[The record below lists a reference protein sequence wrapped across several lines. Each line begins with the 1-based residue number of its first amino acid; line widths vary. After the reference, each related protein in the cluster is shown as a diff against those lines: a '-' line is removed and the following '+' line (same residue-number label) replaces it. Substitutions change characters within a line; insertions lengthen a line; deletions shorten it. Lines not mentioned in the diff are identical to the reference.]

1 MADFDSFLAETK
13 THSHTTIQSW
23 EEKKSSLVSSIDSR
37 YQNDCSSAAL
47 PDKALEILKLFQAH
61 AKECVEAMF
70 RTCNASQQENIDQF
84 ERGIKQLETAVE
96 KERKTTTS
104 QIKDLKNNL
113 QAVRHKVATRVKE
126 SSNQNKPTAASKDT
140 GSNLTPGFTP
150 GSGGLSFERVQ
161 NPGTQ
166 KKSAEENSRTA
177 WIEPNPRDT
186 TIGKDPPVPG
196 TVRSG
201 SSRPPRD
208 RKVNPYN
215 IFRVQNDGPRNP
227 GPETPWP
234 RPIDNIDSVHP
245 GSMMKSLLEIG
256 LYLGLELEKAFV
268 DDESS
273 TDWEDEDQ
281 DQQSGTIHASRDK
294 SNASKSSLVDAK
306 DNHRG
311 TFQGTKNHRRAGLRT
326 PQTPPSPEA
335 SRQHEPTELSD
346 PPPTARIV
354 DLPRQNTF
362 TTPTRT
368 VNSDASLV
376 SVQKALSLLEKA
388 HQRCSTDIASLID
401 NKQNGRGDDESSK
414 LIDHCITMIEG
425 YRDDL
430 ARAGQCLFE
439 AQTGVYPSPS
449 PSASSRRSQETQS
462 SVFDSPLP
470 GGSMASSMASSMF
483 SEFAPKPS
491 SAASSPKKKP
501 FQPESLPVDGPTRA
515 LQDHVPPPSLDAQG
529 STVPKPEHRSH
540 ELDGIQESTVQESS
554 VETPSDKKESTIGD
568 ISSAKGDSSE
578 KDQSQGS
585 QEGFG
590 PESTIAGNN
599 TTPSRKDE
607 NGYEDEDGQN
617 AKNES
622 LEHVHSSLSTSTLGL
637 LQGTSRH
644 VWRFLQDHYLSWLH
658 LAVFFG
664 QMARYSWRRYTKRS
678 DAGPFPN
685 PPHLEE
691 FYRVLADME
700 FIRAVYMNIYVWYD
714 QAALQKERNMWLDA
728 NGLARSLMLRGIA
741 TKCFSGDQGLEWQG
755 ISGIVGF
762 AAWVLGI
769 TSLTGAVKA
778 SIGFVVNF
786 VWSFPFVLPILFE
799 CYNWG
804 SYILDLQHRYSMANR

>member
-1 MADFDSFLAETK
+1 
-13 THSHTTIQSW
+13 
-23 EEKKSSLVSSIDSR
+23 
-37 YQNDCSSAAL
+37 
-47 PDKALEILKLFQAH
+47 
-61 AKECVEAMF
+61 
-70 RTCNASQQENIDQF
+70 
-84 ERGIKQLETAVE
+84 
-96 KERKTTTS
+96 
-104 QIKDLKNNL
+104 
-113 QAVRHKVATRVKE
+113 
-126 SSNQNKPTAASKDT
+126 
-140 GSNLTPGFTP
+140 
-150 GSGGLSFERVQ
+150 
-161 NPGTQ
+161 
-166 KKSAEENSRTA
+166 
-177 WIEPNPRDT
+177 
-186 TIGKDPPVPG
+186 
-196 TVRSG
+196 
-201 SSRPPRD
+201 
-208 RKVNPYN
+208 
-215 IFRVQNDGPRNP
+215 
-227 GPETPWP
+227 
-234 RPIDNIDSVHP
+234 
-245 GSMMKSLLEIG
+245 MKSLLGIG
-256 LYLGLELEKAFV
+256 FYLGLELEKAFV

-273 TDWEDEDQ
+273 TDWEDEGQ

-306 DNHRG
+306 DNHSR
-311 TFQGTKNHRRAGLRT
+311 TFQGTKNHRRAGQRT

-335 SRQHEPTELSD
+335 SRQHEPTELFDS
-346 PPPTARIV
+346 PPTARIV
-354 DLPRQNTF
+354 DSPRQNRF

-368 VNSDASLV
+368 VNSDVSLV

-388 HQRCSTDIASLID
+388 RQRCSKNIASLND
-401 NKQNGRGDDESSK
+401 NKQNGRDDDKYSE
-414 LIDHCITMIEG
+414 LIDQCITMTER
-425 YRDDL
+425 YHDDL
-430 ARAGQCLFE
+430 VKAGQCLFE
-439 AQTGVYPSPS
+439 AQTGIYPSPS
-449 PSASSRRSQETQS
+449 PSAWSHRSQGTQS
-462 SVFDSPLP
+462 AMLDSPLP
-470 GGSMASSMASSMF
+470 GGSMASSMTSSMF

-529 STVPKPEHRSH
+529 STVPKSEHRPH

-568 ISSAKGDSSE
+568 ISSTKEDSSE

-585 QEGFG
+585 QKGLG

-622 LEHVHSSLSTSTLGL
+622 LEHVYYSLSTSTLGL

-658 LAVFFG
+658 LAAFFG
-664 QMARYSWRRYTKRS
+664 QMARHSWRRYTKRS

-691 FYRVLADME
+691 LYRVLVDME

-714 QAALQKERNMWLDA
+714 QAALQKERNMWLDT

-741 TKCFSGDQGLEWQG
+741 TKCFNGDQGLEWQG
-755 ISGIVGF
+755 ISSIVGF
-762 AAWVLGI
+762 TAWVLGI

-778 SIGFVVNF
+778 LIGFVVNF
-786 VWSFPFVLPILFE
+786 VWSFPYVLPILFE
-799 CYNWG
+799 CYSWG

>member
-1 MADFDSFLAETK
+1 MADFDFFLAETK

-47 PDKALEILKLFQAH
+47 PDKALEILNQFQAH

-70 RTCNASQQENIDQF
+70 RTCNASQQENIGQF
-84 ERGIKQLETAVE
+84 ERGIKRLETTVE
-96 KERKTTTS
+96 KAVKTATS
-104 QIKDLKNNL
+104 ENKDLKNAL
-113 QAVRHKVATRVKE
+113 QACRHKLKRVEEQVATRAKE
-126 SSNQNKPTAASKDT
+126 SSNQNKPTAASKTT
-140 GSNLTPGFTP
+140 GNTFTPGFTP

-208 RKVNPYN
+208 RDFDPNS
-215 IFRVQNDGPRNP
+215 IFRIQHDGSRNP
-227 GPETPWP
+227 EPETPWP
-234 RPIDNIDSVHP
+234 RPIDNIHPAHP
-245 GSMMKSLLEIG
+245 GSMMKSLLDIG

-354 DLPRQNTF
+354 DSPRQNTF

-388 HQRCSTDIASLID
+388 RQRCSTDIASLID
-401 NKQNGRGDDESSK
+401 NKQNGRGDDEYSK
-414 LIDHCITMIEG
+414 LIDHCITMTGG

-430 ARAGQCLFE
+430 AKACQCLFE

-449 PSASSRRSQETQS
+449 PSAWSRRLQGTQS

-554 VETPSDKKESTIGD
+554 IETPSDKKESTIGD

-585 QEGFG
+585 QEGLG

-622 LEHVHSSLSTSTLGL
+622 LEHVHSSLST
-637 LQGTSRH
+637 
-644 VWRFLQDHYLSWLH
+644 
-658 LAVFFG
+658 
-664 QMARYSWRRYTKRS
+664 
-678 DAGPFPN
+678 
-685 PPHLEE
+685 
-691 FYRVLADME
+691 
-700 FIRAVYMNIYVWYD
+700 
-714 QAALQKERNMWLDA
+714 
-728 NGLARSLMLRGIA
+728 GLAGM
-741 TKCFSGDQGLEWQG
+741 SGV
-755 ISGIVGF
+755 SCK
-762 AAWVLGI
+762 I
-769 TSLTGAVKA
+769 T
-778 SIGFVVNF
+778 I
-786 VWSFPFVLPILFE
+786 
-799 CYNWG
+799 
-804 SYILDLQHRYSMANR
+804 